1 MARSYRWR
9 GGGTNAIATVVL
21 AAVVSCVAPIPAR
34 AQGASADPNPGNLTL
49 TAGIDYTNAYLFRGI
64 PQDDTGVILWPY
76 GDLGIA
82 LHRGDGAIKSA
93 SVSVGM
99 WNSLHTGVAGLDGLG
114 KLWYESDFYAT
125 FGLGLGKGTNVGVT
139 YTAYNSPNNG
149 FLPVKEIS
157 FKVAVDDSG
166 LGRASVKPYAI
177 LARELE
183 GQADGGAGEGTYL
196 ELGAAPGVIT
206 RPRLSL
212 TVPVRLGLSVSDY
225 YEGANGDER
234 FGFVSVAGVVTV
246 PLSSMP
252 TRFGTWNVHGGVEFV
267 RLGDRNE
274 AILGAR
280 SKVIGSIGIGL
291 SY

>member
-1 MARSYRWR
+1 VSLKRSRANSL
-9 GGGTNAIATVVL
+9 GALALVV
-21 AAVVSCVAPIPAR
+21 AVACVAATPAR
-34 AQGASADPNPGNLTL
+34 AQGGSDPNPGNLSL
-49 TAGIDYTNAYLFRGI
+49 TAGIDFTNAYFFRGI

-82 LHRGDGAIKSA
+82 LHHGDGAIKST
-93 SVSVGM
+93 SVNFGM

-125 FGLGLGKGTNVGVT
+125 FGLGFGKGTSVGVT

-149 FLPVKEIS
+149 FLPVKEVS
-157 FKVAVDDSG
+157 FKVAIDDSA

-177 LARELE
+177 IARELE
-183 GQADGGAGEGTYL
+183 GQADGGDAEGTYL
-196 ELGAAPGVIT
+196 ELGVAPGFA
-206 RPRLSL
+206 RSRLSL
-212 TVPVRLGLSVSDY
+212 AVPVRLGLSVSNY

-246 PLSSMP
+246 PLSSKSS
-252 TRFGTWNVHGGVEFV
+252 RFGTWNVHGGVEFV
-267 RLGDRNE
+267 SLGDRNE

-280 SKVIGSIGIGL
+280 SKVIGSIGLGL

>member
-1 MARSYRWR
+1 VPLKRSRASSL
-9 GGGTNAIATVVL
+9 GPVALVVAVACVVAT
-21 AAVVSCVAPIPAR
+21 PAG
-34 AQGASADPNPGNLTL
+34 AQGGSDPNPGNLTL
-49 TAGIDYTNAYLFRGI
+49 TAGIDFTNAYFFRGI

-82 LHRGDGAIKSA
+82 LRHGDGAIKTA
-93 SVSVGM
+93 SLNVGM

-125 FGLGLGKGTNVGVT
+125 FGLGFGKGTSVGVT

-149 FLPVKEIS
+149 FLPVKEVS
-157 FKVAVDDSG
+157 FKVAIDDSA

-177 LARELE
+177 IARELE
-183 GQADGGAGEGTYL
+183 GQADGGDAEGTYL
-196 ELGAAPGVIT
+196 ELGVAPGFA
-206 RPRLSL
+206 RSRLSL
-212 TVPVRLGLSVSDY
+212 AVPVRLGLSVSNY

-234 FGFVSVAGVVTV
+234 FGFVSVAGVVAV
-246 PLSSMP
+246 PLSSMSS
-252 TRFGTWNVHGGVEFV
+252 RFGTWNVHGGVEFV
-267 RLGDRNE
+267 SLGDRNE

>member
-1 MARSYRWR
+1 MSLKRSRANSL
-9 GGGTNAIATVVL
+9 GALALVV
-21 AAVVSCVAPIPAR
+21 AVACVAATPAG
-34 AQGASADPNPGNLTL
+34 AQGGSDPNPGNLTL
-49 TAGIDYTNAYLFRGI
+49 TAGIDFTNAYFFRGI

-82 LHRGDGAIKSA
+82 LHHGDGAIKST
-93 SVSVGM
+93 SVNIGM

-125 FGLGLGKGTNVGVT
+125 FGLGFGKGTSVGVT

-149 FLPVKEIS
+149 FAPPVKEVS
-157 FKVAVDDSG
+157 FKVAIDDSA
-166 LGRASVKPYAI
+166 LGRASVKPYAVI
-177 LARELE
+177 ARELE
-183 GQADGGAGEGTYL
+183 GQADGGDAEGTYL
-196 ELGAAPGVIT
+196 ELGVAPGFA
-206 RPRLSL
+206 RSRLSVA
-212 TVPVRLGLSVSDY
+212 VPVRLGLSVSDY

-267 RLGDRNE
+267 SLGDRNE

-280 SKVIGSIGIGL
+280 SKVIGSIGIGF

>member
-1 MARSYRWR
+1 VSLKRSRANSL
-9 GGGTNAIATVVL
+9 GALALVV
-21 AAVVSCVAPIPAR
+21 AVACVAATPAR
-34 AQGASADPNPGNLTL
+34 AQGGSDPNPGNLTL
-49 TAGIDYTNAYLFRGI
+49 IAGIDFTNAYFFRGI

-82 LHRGDGAIKSA
+82 LHHGDGAIKST
-93 SVSVGM
+93 SVNIGM

-125 FGLGLGKGTNVGVT
+125 FGLGFGKGTSVGVT

-149 FLPVKEIS
+149 FLPVKEVS
-157 FKVAVDDSG
+157 FKVAIDDSA

-177 LARELE
+177 IARELE
-183 GQADGGAGEGTYL
+183 GQADGGDAEGTYL
-196 ELGAAPGVIT
+196 ELGVAPGFA
-206 RPRLSL
+206 RSRLSL
-212 TVPVRLGLSVSDY
+212 AVPVRLGLSVSNY

-246 PLSSMP
+246 PLSSMSS
-252 TRFGTWNVHGGVEFV
+252 RFGTWNVHGGVEFV
-267 RLGDRNE
+267 SLGDRNE

-280 SKVIGSIGIGL
+280 SKVIGSIGLGL

>member
-1 MARSYRWR
+1 VA
-9 GGGTNAIATVVL
+9 
-21 AAVVSCVAPIPAR
+21 CVAATPAR
-34 AQGASADPNPGNLTL
+34 AQGGATDPNLGNLKL
-49 TAGIDYTNAYLFRGI
+49 TTGIDFTNAYFFRGI
-64 PQDDTGVILWPY
+64 PQDDTGVIMWPY

-93 SVSVGM
+93 SVNVGM

-125 FGLGLGKGTNVGVT
+125 FGLGFGKGTNVGVT

-149 FLPVKEIS
+149 FLPVKEVS
-157 FKVAVDDSG
+157 FKAAIDDSA
-166 LGRASVKPYAI
+166 LGRASVKPYVI
-177 LARELE
+177 IARELE
-183 GQADGGAGEGTYL
+183 GQADGGDAEGTYL
-196 ELGAAPGVIT
+196 ELGVAPGLS
-206 RPRLSL
+206 RSRLSVA
-212 TVPVRLGLSVSDY
+212 VPVRLGLSVSNY

-234 FGFVSVAGVVTV
+234 FGFVSVAGVVTA

>member
-1 MARSYRWR
+1 MSSL
-9 GGGTNAIATVVL
+9 GTLVLVV
-21 AAVVSCVAPIPAR
+21 VVSCGAATSAR

-82 LHRGDGAIKSA
+82 LHHGDGAIKST
-93 SVSVGM
+93 SVNIGM

-125 FGLGLGKGTNVGVT
+125 FGLGFGKGASVGVT

-149 FLPVKEIS
+149 FAPPVKEVS
-157 FKVAVDDSG
+157 FKVAIDDSA

-177 LARELE
+177 IARELE
-183 GQADGGAGEGTYL
+183 GQADGGDAEGTYL
-196 ELGAAPGVIT
+196 ELGAAPGFA
-206 RPRLSL
+206 RSRLSFA
-212 TVPVRLGLSVSDY
+212 VPVRLGLSASDY
-225 YEGANGDER
+225 YEGASGDER
-234 FGFVSVAGVVTV
+234 FGFFSVAGVVTV
-246 PLSSMP
+246 PLSSGS
-252 TRFGTWNVHGGVEFV
+252 TRFGAWNVHGGVEFV

-274 AILGAR
+274 AVLGAR
-280 SKVIGSIGIGL
+280 SKVIGSVGIGL

>member
-1 MARSYRWR
+1 MSLKRSRANSL
-9 GGGTNAIATVVL
+9 GALALVV
-21 AAVVSCVAPIPAR
+21 AVACVAATPAR
-34 AQGASADPNPGNLTL
+34 AQGGSDPNPGNLTL
-49 TAGIDYTNAYLFRGI
+49 TAGIDFTNAYFFRGI

-82 LHRGDGAIKSA
+82 LHHGDGAIKST
-93 SVSVGM
+93 SVNIGM

-125 FGLGLGKGTNVGVT
+125 FGLGFGKGTSVGVT

-149 FLPVKEIS
+149 FAPPVKEVS
-157 FKVAVDDSG
+157 FKVAIDDSAF
-166 LGRASVKPYAI
+166 GRASVKPYAVI
-177 LARELE
+177 ARELE
-183 GQADGGAGEGTYL
+183 GQADGGDAEGTYL
-196 ELGAAPGVIT
+196 ELGVAPGFA
-206 RPRLSL
+206 RSRLSVA
-212 TVPVRLGLSVSDY
+212 VPVRLGLSVSDY

-267 RLGDRNE
+267 SLGDRNE

-280 SKVIGSIGIGL
+280 SKVIGSIGMGF

>member
-1 MARSYRWR
+1 VSLKGSRASSL
-9 GGGTNAIATVVL
+9 GALALVV
-21 AAVVSCVAPIPAR
+21 AVACVAATPAR
-34 AQGASADPNPGNLTL
+34 AQGGSDPNPGNLSL
-49 TAGIDYTNAYLFRGI
+49 TAGIDFTNAYFFRGI

-82 LHRGDGAIKSA
+82 LHHGDGAIKST
-93 SVSVGM
+93 SVNIGM

-125 FGLGLGKGTNVGVT
+125 FGLGFGKGTSVGVT

-149 FLPVKEIS
+149 FLPVKEVS
-157 FKVAVDDSG
+157 FKVAIDDSA

-177 LARELE
+177 IARELE
-183 GQADGGAGEGTYL
+183 GQADGGDAEGTYL
-196 ELGAAPGVIT
+196 ELGVAPGFA
-206 RPRLSL
+206 RSRLSL
-212 TVPVRLGLSVSDY
+212 AVPVRLGLSVSNY

-246 PLSSMP
+246 PLSSMSS
-252 TRFGTWNVHGGVEFV
+252 RFGTWNVHGGVEFV
-267 RLGDRNE
+267 SLGDRNE

>member
-1 MARSYRWR
+1 VPLTTGHANSL
-9 GGGTNAIATVVL
+9 GAL
-21 AAVVSCVAPIPAR
+21 AVVVAVACVTATPAR
-34 AQGASADPNPGNLTL
+34 AQGGATDPNPGNLTL
-49 TAGIDYTNAYLFRGI
+49 TTGIDFTNAYFFRGI

-82 LHRGDGAIKSA
+82 LHRGDGAIKA
-93 SVSVGM
+93 ATVNVGM

-125 FGLGLGKGTNVGVT
+125 FGLGFGKGTNVGVT

-149 FLPVKEIS
+149 FLPVKEVS
-157 FKVAVDDSG
+157 FKVAIDDSA

-183 GQADGGAGEGTYL
+183 GQADGGDAEGTYL
-196 ELGAAPGVIT
+196 ELGAAPGFA
-206 RPRLSL
+206 RSRLSVA
-212 TVPVRLGLSVSDY
+212 VPVRVGLSVSDY

-234 FGFVSVAGVVTV
+234 FGFVSVAGAVTV